1 MFSQKISIMN
11 KQKRVAEAIKQ
22 VVSTMMDRV
31 MVRVLNE
38 DPFIKEE
45 HHAK

>member
-1 MFSQKISIMN
+1 MN